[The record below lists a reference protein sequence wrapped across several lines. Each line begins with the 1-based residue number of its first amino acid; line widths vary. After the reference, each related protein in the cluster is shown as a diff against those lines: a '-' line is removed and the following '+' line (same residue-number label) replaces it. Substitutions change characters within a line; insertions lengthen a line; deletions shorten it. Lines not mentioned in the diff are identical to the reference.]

1 MTASSCWASLNDYKQ
16 SNREI
21 IMELTSFTFKDT
33 GITVKIRKISPM
45 LAADVAAAIPEPLP
59 PEQTVDYGE
68 PRGKVS
74 ERNYSDPNYLVQMAQ
89 HNIKVFRALQR
100 VMILRSVTVDGDE
113 WKAEVQEYRDFIE
126 KHTDKPLDEP
136 EDLVVYVLRICV
148 GSEEDLNDFLSY
160 VTRRSQPTPEAV
172 EAAKDSFRRTL

>member
-1 MTASSCWASLNDYKQ
+1 
-16 SNREI
+16 
-21 IMELTSFTFKDT
+21 MELTDFTFKDT

-74 ERNYSDPNYLVQMAQ
+74 ERNYSDPGYLAQMAL
-89 HNIKVFRALQR
+89 HNMEIFRALQR
-100 VMILRSVTVDGDE
+100 VMMLRSVVVEGDE
-113 WKAEVQEYRDFIE
+113 WLKDVKEYRDFIE
-126 KHTDKPLDEP
+126 KHTGKPLDEP

-148 GSEEDLNDFLSY
+148 GSEEDLEDLLN
-160 VTRRSQPTPEAV
+160 VITKRSQPTPEAV
-172 EAAKDSFRRTL
+172 EAAKDSFRR